1 MPQPIYL
8 KRRPFIVR
16 MWKSYS
22 AWRAWLGPLDSLK
35 AAYRTST
42 A

>member
-8 KRRPFIVR
+8 KRRPFPVR
-16 MWKSYS
+16 MWKSYFS
-22 AWRAWLGPLDSLK
+22 WRAWLGPWAALK
-35 AAYRTST
+35 AAYRVAT